1 MSHNKPGSNP
11 HPIELV
17 EHISCPV
24 LGNYGAED
32 RRINAHLDEL
42 VKAMVAYKK
51 DFEMRIYPHAAHAF
65 FKEQFPLSSSKLL
78 LLPGFGRRDPPLPC
92 LSPFKKQTFY

>member
-1 MSHNKPGSNP
+1 
-11 HPIELV
+11 
-17 EHISCPV
+17 
-24 LGNYGAED
+24 
-32 RRINAHLDEL
+32 
-42 VKAMVAYKK
+42 
-51 DFEMRIYPHAAHAF
+51 MRIYPHAAHAF